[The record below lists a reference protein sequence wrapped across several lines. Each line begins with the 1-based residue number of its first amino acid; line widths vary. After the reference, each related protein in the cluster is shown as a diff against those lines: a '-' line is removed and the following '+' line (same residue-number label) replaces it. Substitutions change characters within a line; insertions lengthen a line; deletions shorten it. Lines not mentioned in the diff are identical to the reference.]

1 MQELE
6 ATALEQ
12 LERFER
18 LLPWEQISEEDF
30 FWVNG
35 FYISIRGN
43 TRKPAGA
50 YFCPNQKLAET
61 LVFKPK
67 APVPASVWGLN
78 LVTKE
83 LQNSDGKGNWTPLAL
98 PDQKKLAA
106 ALKRAMDV
114 YEDKTDAGVKFP
126 ITFNLDDDY

>member
-6 ATALEQ
+6 PTALEQ

-43 TRKPAGA
+43 TRKPTGA
-50 YFCPNQKLAET
+50 YFCPNQKIAET

-67 APVPASVWGLN
+67 AHVPAGVW
-78 LVTKE
+78 VAIKSWEITARY
-83 LQNSDGKGNWTPLAL
+83 LQPNTMS
-98 PDQKKLAA
+98 
-106 ALKRAMDV
+106 R
-114 YEDKTDAGVKFP
+114 
-126 ITFNLDDDY
+126 